1 MKIAETYK
9 KLYIGL
15 YLCFILSIAAADR
28 PLELFESYSLIDVGS
43 VKAIIARI
51 SDVKKEEFKTSGA
64 KTFGMR
70 IGENVRYEL
79 PLPEVGAGVYD
90 RKETRTGDT
99 SEIAGNDKVKSSPG
113 GGPVMKGNPLLDQNN
128 YAFKMSTSQGL
139 VDVLISG
146 RSGGSFS
153 ISFERS
159 FEKKGVDKYPF
170 LYFFNKHFTV
180 FALCIILILRLL
192 PLYSFNFSGKTP
204 DIGRLENIVS
214 GLPLFIL
221 SLVWTAGLVR
231 FAVNIAGCYAV
242 LESIPLAALA
252 LFSVSLIMFAALTSL
267 LTMGFTHEYIKK
279 YIAAPFFEKYNP
291 YGVRQ
296 GTAISLSIRFF
307 IIVFS
312 IGMAPTAIGLY
323 LPLSFN
329 AGILNG
335 LSSITTVLDN
345 FEILI
350 PILIA
355 SFFAMYFF
363 AMQIASMFSFR
374 KNIIVPVNK
383 LIERMK
389 LVAKGDFKCKTSV
402 LYVDEIGQLKGHF
415 NSMLDG
421 LAEREKIKD
430 TFGRFMSVEIAEKLL
445 KEKKVNLMG
454 EEIEA
459 TILFSDIRD
468 FTPLSEKLSAAELVD
483 FLNLYFSHVV
493 KPIHAH
499 GGVVNKFIG
508 DAVMAVFA
516 PIFGNAGHEEAAV
529 RAALEMKRA
538 LAEFNALEK
547 YPAVKAGIGIH
558 RGRLVAGNIGTE
570 ERMEYTFIG
579 DNVNIASRIETE
591 TKNLQTDILMS
602 EDVVN
607 NIKKENFKGFDFVK
621 LGPVVMKG
629 KSVPLSLYGIKQV

>member
-1 MKIAETYK
+1 MKIVESYK

-28 PLELFESYSLIDVGS
+28 PLELFESYSLIDVQS
-43 VKAIIARI
+43 IKAIIARI
-51 SDVKKEEFKTSGA
+51 SKTKKAEMKAGGA

-70 IGENVRYEL
+70 IGERVKYEL
-79 PLPEVGAGVYD
+79 PLPDGGADVTD
-90 RKETRTGDT
+90 QKTTPAADT
-99 SEIAGNDKVKSSPG
+99 TEINGGIKSQPAS
-113 GGPVMKGNPLLDQNN
+113 GPVMKGNPLLDQNN

-146 RSGGSFS
+146 RSNGSFS
-153 ISFERS
+153 ISFDRS
-159 FEKKGVDKYPF
+159 FEKKGVERYPF
-170 LYFFNKHFTV
+170 LYFFGKHFVV
-180 FALCIILILRLL
+180 FALCVILIIRLL
-192 PLYSFNFSGKTP
+192 PLYSFNFAGSASGMK
-204 DIGRLENIVS
+204 RLENIVN
-214 GLPLFIL
+214 GLPLFVL
-221 SLVWTAGLVR
+221 SLVWAAGLIR
-231 FAVNIAGCYAV
+231 FAVNLAGCYAV
-242 LESIPLAALA
+242 LNEIPAAALA
-252 LFSVSLIMFAALTSL
+252 LFTVSLIMFAALTSL

-291 YGVRQ
+291 YGIRH
-296 GTAISLSIRFF
+296 GLSISLSIRFF

-329 AGILNG
+329 TGILNG
-335 LSSITTVLDN
+335 ISSITGMLDN

-383 LIERMK
+383 LIDRMK
-389 LVAKGDFKCKTSV
+389 LVSKGDFKCKTSV
-402 LYVDEIGQLKGHF
+402 LYMDEIGQLKGHF

-430 TFGRFMSVEIAEKLL
+430 TFGRFISVEIAEKLL
-445 KEKKVNLMG
+445 KEKKINLMG

-493 KPIHAH
+493 KPIHAN

-516 PIFGNAGHEEAAV
+516 PIFGNDGHEESSV

-591 TKNLQTDILMS
+591 TKNFQTDILLS

-607 NIKKENFKGFDFVK
+607 NIKKENFEGFDFVK
-621 LGPVVMKG
+621 LGPVMMKG
-629 KSVPLSLYGIKQV
+629 KSLPLSLYGIKQA